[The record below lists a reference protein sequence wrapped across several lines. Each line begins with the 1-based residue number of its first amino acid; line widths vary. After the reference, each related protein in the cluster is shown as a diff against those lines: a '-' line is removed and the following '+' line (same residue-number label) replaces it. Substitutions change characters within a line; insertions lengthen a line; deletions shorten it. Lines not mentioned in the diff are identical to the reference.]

1 MKQKLKVPKSAS
13 MYCPEKG
20 GYVLVENCIKRATS
34 VIGFLLLK
42 LKKMVSK
49 RHRRTEQCL
58 KFTRENLFRQTQRK
72 RERYG

>member
-20 GYVLVENCIKRATS
+20 GYVRVGNCIKCTKS

-42 LKKMVSK
+42 LKKMVSR
-49 RHRRTEQCL
+49 RHRRTKMVKIHER
-58 KFTRENLFRQTQRK
+58 KFVSADPEK
-72 RERYG
+72 A